1 MAVEWIWERAV
12 DTTDHCFWHDLHH
25 SCILWT
31 TKTRPFVVNN
41 ENLSTPTLR
50 ICSCKSWVPVSRKG
64 YSFLLNGDPPVR
76 HRHSPFLR
84 AQLWVQYSKKW
95 RNRQIFCIP
104 TRKLK
109 SNGYIKLGY
118 PATVSEV
125 LSKFCDY
132 FAFDSYASFT
142 LALVVFPI
150 FCKPSILL
158 SNFRTK
164 SRFLKTWAISQQFSN
179 CISQHTSK
187 CIVGEFYIPF
197 SLFLVPIPFSKFK
210 LHQPNI
216 KRGSPAWIFSTRAA
230 LLHH

>member
-12 DTTDHCFWHDLHH
+12 DTRDHCFWHDLHH

-31 TKTRPFVVNN
+31 TKTRSFVVNN

-50 ICSCKSWVPVSRKG
+50 ICSCKSWVPVSRKR

-76 HRHSPFLR
+76 DCSPFLR
-84 AQLWVQYSKKW
+84 AQLSTVSMYSKKW

-109 SNGYIKLGY
+109 SNGYIKLGF

-150 FCKPSILL
+150 FCKPSILV

-164 SRFLKTWAISQQFSN
+164 SFFMKTWAISQQFWHS
-179 CISQHTSK
+179 SK

-197 SLFLVPIPFSKFK
+197 SLFLVPIPYSKFK
-210 LHQPNI
+210 LHQLNI
-216 KRGSPAWIFSTRAA
+216 KRVLQLEFS
-230 LLHH
+230 